1 MLLGHERRYDLGMD
15 ALLIARIQQLNV
27 LGIGHGCSGDRR
39 HSKNDR
45 RPSYDLAMDAL
56 VNVSSKQLLRLY
68 RICLRT
74 QIPRHC

>member
-1 MLLGHERRYDLGMD
+1 MLLGHKRSYDLGMD

-45 RPSYDLAMDAL
+45 ATVL
-56 VNVSSKQLLRLY
+56 
-68 RICLRT
+68 
-74 QIPRHC
+74 